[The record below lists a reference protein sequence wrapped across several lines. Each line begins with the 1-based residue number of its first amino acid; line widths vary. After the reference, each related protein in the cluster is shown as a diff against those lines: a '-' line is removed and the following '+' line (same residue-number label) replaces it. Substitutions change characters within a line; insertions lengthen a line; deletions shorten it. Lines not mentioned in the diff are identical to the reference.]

1 MSQLQPPSDQPTAN
15 NTVQYAKLL
24 HNTALFALVAC
35 PALALLPPRK
45 LDFFT
50 FGLGGTTLFSANYL
64 LREQTGRSIPQHL
77 RLGKA
82 QAVSSSIPDPAI
94 SQTGQLEIQREIQ
107 KTRQENKTSNDSRL
121 IGPVTGEIQH
131 QREAWKVQHEK
142 EIKDDVEEGKSF
154 ADMITEQVWEVWN
167 WGKPKDAEEE
177 D

>member
-131 QREAWKVQHEK
+131 QREAWKVQREK